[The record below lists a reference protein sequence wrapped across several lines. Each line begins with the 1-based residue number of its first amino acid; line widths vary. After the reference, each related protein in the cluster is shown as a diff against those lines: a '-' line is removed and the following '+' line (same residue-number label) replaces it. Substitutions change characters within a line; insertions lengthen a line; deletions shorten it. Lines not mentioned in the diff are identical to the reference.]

1 MANEYALHIG
11 PKTKFLNFFRRV
23 FTIPAIENFLVRR
36 LEQDPNIFFRK
47 LIPPNYLYK
56 TNSTRHVIIDGV
68 KFILDISNVV
78 EHLIY
83 FRNEPEKFGLVNDEI
98 GKAKIIFDVGANVG
112 GTTLLFA
119 SKNPQARI
127 FSFEP
132 HPDTYQKAKTNIELN
147 AFEKIYLFNKGV
159 GAENESKK
167 LYQVI
172 DKNPGM
178 NRILPGDHAYPFT
191 LIETIKLDDF
201 CHEHNIEHID
211 FLKIDVEGFEY
222 FVLLGGKDIISKT
235 HPVIYLELYDH
246 GLKKNGYSASA
257 LISLLFAMGY
267 TKILNAYTLTAITSS
282 TDLTDCDIDI
292 IAEKN

>member
-23 FTIPAIENFLVRR
+23 FTIPVIENFLVRQ
-36 LEQDPNIFFRK
+36 LEQHPNIFFRK

-56 TNSTRHVIIDGV
+56 TNSTRYVTIDGV

-83 FRNEPEKFGLVNDEI
+83 FRIAPENFGLVEDQLS
-98 GKAKIIFDVGANVG
+98 KADVIFDVGANVG
-112 GTTLLFA
+112 STTLFFA
-119 SKNPQARI
+119 SRNSKARI

-147 AFEKIYLFNKGV
+147 AFDKIHLFNKGI
-159 GAENESKK
+159 GAKNESTK
-167 LYQVI
+167 LYRLI

-178 NRILPGDHAYPFT
+178 DRILPGDQPYAFT
-191 LIETIKLDDF
+191 WVEIIKLDDF
-201 CHEHNIEHID
+201 CREHNILCID

-222 FVLLGGKDIISKT
+222 FVLDGGRDIISKT

-257 LISLLFAMGY
+257 LIDLLFAMGY
-267 TKILNAYTLTAITSS
+267 TKILNAYTFTNITSS

-292 IAEKN
+292 IAEKT